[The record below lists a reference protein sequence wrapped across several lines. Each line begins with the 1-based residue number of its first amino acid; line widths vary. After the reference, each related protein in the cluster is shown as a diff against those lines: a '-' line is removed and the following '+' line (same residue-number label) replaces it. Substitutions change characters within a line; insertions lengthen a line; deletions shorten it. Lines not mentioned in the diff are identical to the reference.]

1 MTNDVIKVKNLT
13 ASRGTALVHE
23 NHDDDGDDDV
33 RDTILSSLI
42 ML

>member
-1 MTNDVIKVKNLT
+1 MRNDVIKVKNLT

-23 NHDDDGDDDV
+23 KHDDDDDV